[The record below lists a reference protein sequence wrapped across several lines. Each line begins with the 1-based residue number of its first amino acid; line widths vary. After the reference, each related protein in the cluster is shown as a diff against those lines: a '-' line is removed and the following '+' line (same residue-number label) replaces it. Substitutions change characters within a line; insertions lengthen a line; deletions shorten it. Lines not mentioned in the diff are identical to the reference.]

1 MADQHLFP
9 NTVKHKIMNRRRFIY
24 RTSGFIAGSALLNS
38 FPLKVLADAETPDIA
53 LVKSSDYYKSTQK
66 AIQEMGGIRKF
77 ITPGSSVGFLL
88 NSDFTERGTYSHP
101 DIALAAMYLCWEAGA
116 KEIVFLQP
124 VKEEYWRRS
133 TRYSS
138 HRFLVESSKEV
149 GSNVFPAEYNLEDFI
164 ILDSVDKGIY
174 LKNIEIVRKIR
185 EVDVFINIP
194 ILKHHGSTI
203 VTGAL
208 KNMMGLT
215 TRKTNV
221 TFHLGSGKRNDPEY
235 LAQCI
240 AELNLIRKPDLV
252 LADATEFITANGP
265 EGPGP
270 LKKLDIVVAGTDP
283 VAIDALGATYLDMLP
298 ADILTVQKAYDLGIG
313 EMDLSRLNILEMQ
326 A

>member
-1 MADQHLFP
+1 MD
-9 NTVKHKIMNRRRFIY
+9 RRRFIY
-24 RTSGFIAGSALLNS
+24 RTSGFIAGSVLLNS
-38 FPLKVLADAETPDIA
+38 FPLKVLADNELPDIA
-53 LVKSSDYYKSTQK
+53 VVKSSDYYKAAQK
-66 AIQEMGGIRKF
+66 AIQELGGIGKF
-77 ITPGSSVGFLL
+77 VPSGSIVGFLV

-124 VKEEYWRRS
+124 VKDEYWRRS
-133 TRYSS
+133 SHYST

-149 GSNVFPAEYNLEDFI
+149 RSNVFPAEYNLEDFI
-164 ILDSVDKGIY
+164 ILDSIERGVY

-194 ILKHHGSTI
+194 VLKHHGSTI
-203 VTGAL
+203 LTGCL

-240 AELNLIRKPDLV
+240 ADLNLIRKPDLV
-252 LADATEFITANGP
+252 VADATEFITANGP
-265 EGPGP
+265 SGPGP
-270 LKKLDIVVAGTDP
+270 LKQLDIVVAGTDP

-313 EMDLSRLNILEMQ
+313 EMDLSRLEILETQ